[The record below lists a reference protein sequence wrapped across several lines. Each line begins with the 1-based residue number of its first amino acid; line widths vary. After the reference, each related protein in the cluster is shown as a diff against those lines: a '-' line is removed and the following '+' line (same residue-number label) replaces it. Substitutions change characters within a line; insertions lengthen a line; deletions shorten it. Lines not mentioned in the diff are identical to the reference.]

1 MLYRNERGNIQKR
14 KRRKR
19 DQNREPQANRKRLYL
34 QNPDTP
40 LLSPHPLLPPLT
52 IRRTVWLISRAN
64 TSPNTILR
72 AMISRTGRRGRQLH
86 SLKLRIRD
94 NPHSIKIPHK
104 LKIRPTPSKRLA
116 KTVVVRSDVVEHT
129 IPCRGEVPQRGSNSV
144 IDRADRLAVLKNRR

>member
-1 MLYRNERGNIQKR
+1 MLYRSERGNIQKR
-14 KRRKR
+14 KKN
-19 DQNREPQANRKRLYL
+19 QNQNLEREANRKRLYL

-72 AMISRTGRRGRQLH
+72 AMISRAGRRRRQLH

-94 NPHSIKIPHK
+94 NPHSIKISHK
-104 LKIRPTPSKRLA
+104 LKIWPTASKRLA

-144 IDRADRLAVLKNRR
+144 VDRADRLAVLENRR